1 MRKYLCISN
10 YCRIF
15 ASEKETNNKLNPK
28 TRKGTNKMETRH
40 NNNINYISNAIKM
53 IREMY
58 KDGSNG
64 FGNGSNGYWWVTF
77 KNGDEIC
84 IDDFHVEWEGLPKL
98 RAREIKKIESWFDC
112 YGEEYTEHDYLCYE
126 KTDEYYKNMVAEA

>member
-1 MRKYLCISN
+1 
-10 YCRIF
+10 
-15 ASEKETNNKLNPK
+15 
-28 TRKGTNKMETRH
+28 METRH

-64 FGNGSNGYWWVTF
+64 YWWVTF

-84 IDDFHVEWEGLPKL
+84 IDDFHVEWEGLPQL